1 MYGQSSLDK
10 SQWHHLVERMW
21 RYVAEVQRVK
31 VETSCWCRWIGR
43 NEADVK
49 MYRHGGN
56 GSVLLPAA
64 ATELSQVSGMQ
75 I

>member
-1 MYGQSSLDK
+1 
-10 SQWHHLVERMW
+10 
-21 RYVAEVQRVK
+21 VK